1 MWRSLVARTVR
12 DREAASS
19 SLVTSTKCFV
29 PEKYGAHVDIFGDFL
44 PSALS
49 PKNTAHTSIF
59 SGISSFYSDIAD
71 FGELFVAISDD
82 TDITINKKPYD
93 GV

>member
-29 PEKYGAHVDIFGDFL
+29 PEKYGAHVDIFGDFFL
-44 PSALS
+44 YI
-49 PKNTAHTSIF
+49 NM
-59 SGISSFYSDIAD
+59 AD
-71 FGELFVAISDD
+71 FDELFVAISDD
-82 TDITINKKPYD
+82 TDITVNKNRMTRYK
-93 GV
+93 

>member
-29 PEKYGAHVDIFGDFL
+29 PEKYG
-44 PSALS
+44 
-49 PKNTAHTSIF
+49 
-59 SGISSFYSDIAD
+59 DIAD

-82 TDITINKKPYD
+82 TDITINDEPYK
-93 GV
+93 GT